1 MLAWSGSLGSLEIRQ
16 RLGHGSGIV
25 VRTMRGT
32 TQHQMAVGIALG
44 LRGNHTTIQI
54 DGEEMMLESGRETR
68 IGRRLDGTIRS
79 VLETDRHGHAG
90 RQLAVH
96 LAFRITRAN
105 SAPAD
110 QIANILRGNRI
121 KPFRSGGQAE
131 PQHVGKHLA
140 SHEHAL
146 ANIELAVK
154 IRIVDQTLPTD
165 RGARLLEIHAHDDD
179 QTIIKLLLDGGK
191 PLRILVRSLRIMNRT
206 RADDGQQTI
215 VTAMQHVTNLLTGL
229 QHQIAHLVRE
239 RKFLKKISGSGNR
252 VKLTNIDIHG
262 LRKHGALI
270 QQLCILRTI
279 RTAKTCHRFCSSP
292 ASLCL
297 RSAIAPPSLP

>member
-1 MLAWSGSLGSLEIRQ
+1 MTAENALFAGRDACGDFFDHFGLAHLVLAAVAVRGIDDQTMLAWSGSLGSLEIRQ

-96 LAFRITRAN
+96 LAFRITRADR
-105 SAPAD
+105 APAD

-131 PQHVGKHLA
+131 PQTSV
-140 SHEHAL
+140 S
-146 ANIELAVK
+146 
-154 IRIVDQTLPTD
+154 TL
-165 RGARLLEIHAHDDD
+165 RAMNM
-179 QTIIKLLLDGGK
+179 
-191 PLRILVRSLRIMNRT
+191 PLRILNWPSRSGSLIRPFQPIVVRGSRNT
-206 RADDGQQTI
+206 RA
-215 VTAMQHVTNLLTGL
+215 
-229 QHQIAHLVRE
+229 
-239 RKFLKKISGSGNR
+239 
-252 VKLTNIDIHG
+252 
-262 LRKHGALI
+262 
-270 QQLCILRTI
+270 
-279 RTAKTCHRFCSSP
+279 
-292 ASLCL
+292 
-297 RSAIAPPSLP
+297 